1 MISLLVQLRTS
12 LPPTPPD
19 TDLNLSLNGT
29 GTGAAGSADSAYTG
43 MDPMVQTDS
52 LLSTLPD
59 FRIFGRLFDIVF
71 LLAALG
77 TALYRYIAHQVNAA
91 DDSGEI
97 YQHR

>member
-12 LPPTPPD
+12 LPPTLPD
-19 TDLNLSLNGT
+19 INIPSDGT
-29 GTGAAGSADSAYTG
+29 GVDPTDSEYIG
-43 MDPMVQTDS
+43 MDPTIHSDS

-71 LLAALG
+71 LLAAFG

>member
-12 LPPTPPD
+12 LPPTLPD
-19 TDLNLSLNGT
+19 VDVQLNGT
-29 GTGAAGSADSAYTG
+29 GIDPTESAYTG

-59 FRIFGRLFDIVF
+59 FRIFGRLLDIVF
-71 LLAALG
+71 LLAAFG

-91 DDSGEI
+91 EDSGEI

>member
-12 LPPTPPD
+12 LPPTLTDVD
-19 TDLNLSLNGT
+19 TPSNGT
-29 GTGAAGSADSAYTG
+29 AVDPTDSAYAG
-43 MDPMVQTDS
+43 IEPAIHNDS

-59 FRIFGRLFDIVF
+59 FRIFGRLFDVVF
-71 LLAALG
+71 LLAAFG

>member
-12 LPPTPPD
+12 LPPTLPD
-19 TDLNLSLNGT
+19 VDTTLDGT
-29 GTGAAGSADSAYTG
+29 GTISGDSQ
-43 MDPMVQTDS
+43 MDPTTYSDS

-71 LLAALG
+71 LLAAFG

>member
-12 LPPTPPD
+12 LPPTLPD
-19 TDLNLSLNGT
+19 VDVPVSGT
-29 GTGAAGSADSAYTG
+29 GTPTGGPESIG
-43 MDPMVQTDS
+43 MDPIVYSDS
-52 LLSTLPD
+52 LLATLPD
-59 FRIFGRLFDIVF
+59 FRIFGRLFDVVF
-71 LLAALG
+71 LLAAFG